1 MSRRRVDATRVL
13 IVDGD
18 RDSRTVYRILLEHRG
33 YAVQEAADAESAF
46 EAAAAGVDAVIMELT
61 LPGTDG
67 HELLQR
73 LRADDRTRTLCIVV
87 LTARGLQDDRERA
100 ERRGCT
106 RYLLKP
112 LEPIALVTELE
123 SALGEQ

>member
-1 MSRRRVDATRVL
+1 MDATRVL

-33 YAVQEAADAESAF
+33 YVVQEAENAEVAF
-46 EAAAAGVDAVIMELT
+46 ELAVAGMDAVIMELT
-61 LPGTDG
+61 LRGMDG
-67 HELLQR
+67 HELLTR
-73 LRADDRTRTLCIVV
+73 LRADERTRGLCIMV

-112 LEPIALVTELE
+112 LEPMALVEELE
-123 SALGEQ
+123 AALGER